1 MLASKTVTEL
11 LEAFASPTP
20 TPGGG
25 SAAALAG
32 AVAASLLAMVAAMP
46 KTKNGTEED
55 RMMLA
60 ATLDDLVRLRQML
73 TDLIDRDSASYEGV
87 VAAYRLPKATDEEKA
102 ARKRAVQDAMRV
114 ATDVPMETARASASL
129 ITIARVVAERG
140 NPNAKSDTAVA
151 VQMAQVGMGG
161 ALANVEVNVDSVGDE
176 AYATRLRNEL
186 EVMKTTVGVLLLPIY
201 TALGW
206 QGHTAPRG

>member
-1 MLASKTVTEL
+1 
-11 LEAFASPTP
+11 
-20 TPGGG
+20 
-25 SAAALAG
+25 
-32 AVAASLLAMVAAMP
+32 
-46 KTKNGTEED
+46 
-55 RMMLA
+55 MMLA

-186 EVMKTTVGVLLLPIY
+186 EVMKTTVGVQLLPIY